1 MVYSDDSRVDQSGL
15 RGATPTLATRMT
27 LGRFAMTRDQT
38 ASSLALME
46 ARLVRAQAI
55 AKIGSWEID
64 IGTRRLWGSIEAFRI
79 YGLELVPDNALS
91 LAAVQAV
98 SLPQYR
104 SMLDQALND
113 LIYCGKAYDV
123 EFEICRQNDG
133 AIRHIHSLAELVCDA
148 ACRPLFVSGTL
159 HDDTEI
165 VAKDRAM
172 LTALRASEEK
182 ARLAFDQAAD
192 AIFLGNA
199 AGDFL
204 SVNERAIELTGYL
217 RDELLRGNMRMLF
230 STLTHQRMPLEYERV
245 HRGDTVIKERM
256 MCRKDGS
263 QVPVEMHT
271 KKLSDGTLQSIMRDL
286 SDRRRLEEQLQLRQR
301 MDSIGSLAG
310 GIAHDFN
317 NILAGI
323 MGYTCLLAESPEKLG
338 AEHTEYVA
346 NILHATQRAADL
358 VHSLKSLAYPQPAEA
373 DSFDLFE
380 VVTEVV
386 QVLRATTDR
395 VIRKESLVK
404 PHSCLVRGNASNL
417 YHALMNL
424 GVNAVQAIER
434 KGATAEDHVRFGA
447 ELCDIGLEHPLG
459 LPAGRYVR
467 ITVSDTGVGMSD
479 DVRNHAF
486 EPLFSTGSKGDRKG
500 QGLGLAMVYNIV
512 VRQHGGAVNIETGGG
527 RGCRF
532 QLYLPSADELPLA
545 APSVA
550 PTAPQGHER
559 ILVVEDEPQVARLT
573 RTILERLGY
582 EVLVAADG
590 REAIELFEREQ
601 QEIHLVLLDRS
612 LPGLRGDQV
621 FEHLVALRPDLPVV
635 VSSGD
640 AALAHESFPG
650 AFRILQKPYAP
661 ALLGSVIREAL
672 DERAR
677 RAR

>member
-1 MVYSDDSRVDQSGL
+1 
-15 RGATPTLATRMT
+15 
-27 LGRFAMTRDQT
+27 MTRDQT
-38 ASSLALME
+38 AGPQTESSLALME
-46 ARLVRAQAI
+46 ARLTRAQAI

-64 IGTRRLWGSIEAFRI
+64 VTTRKMWGSTEAFRI
-79 YGLELVPDNALS
+79 YGLEVSEDHQLPLAL
-91 LAAVQAV
+91 VQAIA
-98 SLPQYR
+98 LEKYR
-104 SMLDQALND
+104 SMLDEALIE
-113 LIYCGKAYDV
+113 LFSGKKAYDV
-123 EFEICRQNDG
+123 EFEICRQNDR
-133 AIRHIHSLAELVCDA
+133 AVRHIHSLAELFRDA
-148 ACRPLFVSGTL
+148 SGKPLFVSGTL

-165 VAKDRAM
+165 VAKDRA
-172 LTALRASEEK
+172 LLAALRASEER
-182 ARLAFDQAAD
+182 ARMAFDQAAD
-192 AIFLGNA
+192 AIFVGNGQ
-199 AGDFL
+199 GDFVG
-204 SVNERAIELTGYL
+204 VNERTIELTGYS
-217 RDELLRGNMRMLF
+217 REELLRGNMSMLF
-230 STLTHQRMPLEYERV
+230 SAIVHQRTPLEYERI
-245 HRGDTVIKERM
+245 HRGDLIIKERM
-256 MCRKDGS
+256 LCRKDGS

-271 KKLSDGTLQSIMRDL
+271 KMLPDGTLQSIVRDL
-286 SDRRRLEEQLQLRQR
+286 RDRRRLEEQLQLRQR

-310 GIAHDFN
+310 GMAHDFN

-323 MGYTCLLAESPEKLG
+323 MGYTCLLAESPEKLD

-358 VHSLKSLAYPQPAEA
+358 VHSLKSLAHPQPADA
-373 DSFDLFE
+373 DSFDLFD
-380 VVTEVV
+380 VVSEVV

-395 VIRKESLVK
+395 VIGKELLVRQ
-404 PHSCLVRGNASNL
+404 HSCLVRGNASNL

-424 GVNAVQAIER
+424 GINAVQAIER
-434 KGATAEDHVRFGA
+434 KGATAEDHVSFDA
-447 ELCDIGLEHPLG
+447 ELCELGVDHTLG

-467 ITVSDTGVGMSD
+467 ITVSDTGVGMSAE
-479 DVRNHAF
+479 VRSHAF
-486 EPLFSTGSKGDRKG
+486 EPLFSTKTIGDRKG

-512 VRQHGGAVNIETGGG
+512 VRQHGGAVNIETDVD

-532 QLYLPSADELPLA
+532 QLYLPSADELPHA
-545 APSVA
+545 VPSVT
-550 PTAPQGHER
+550 PTALQGHER

-601 QEIHLVLLDRS
+601 RQIHLVLLDRS

-661 ALLGSVIREAL
+661 ALLGSVVREAL
-672 DERAR
+672 DQHALSAR
-677 RAR
+677 